1 LRRCIGRGRG
11 PGATRPSGGG
21 AAGRPS
27 GLRRLPGDR
36 AADALPGRT
45 GPDHRDRPSESAQAA
60 PLRRTVQR
68 IGIRMRLS
76 FRLTAA
82 AVAALSALGACA
94 PTVAPMATSA
104 APLPV
109 AGYDWFLNEDPDE
122 PRLSYGLAQSD
133 DVPLSLMCAPGS
145 GKIGLSL
152 AADRTPQR
160 LAVTLESGGDT
171 ETFPARV
178 EEAVIHDGV
187 HLVATAPASHPV
199 F

>member
-1 LRRCIGRGRG
+1 
-11 PGATRPSGGG
+11 
-21 AAGRPS
+21 
-27 GLRRLPGDR
+27 
-36 AADALPGRT
+36 
-45 GPDHRDRPSESAQAA
+45 
-60 PLRRTVQR
+60 
-68 IGIRMRLS
+68 MRLS
-76 FRLTAA
+76 FWLTAA
-82 AVAALSALGACA
+82 AVAAVSAVGACA
-94 PTVAPMATSA
+94 PTVAPLATSA
-104 APLPV
+104 GPLPV

-199 F
+199 FQRFYRLGWLAVWNGDQRSMMAAQPGSEGRAARFLERCR

>member
-1 LRRCIGRGRG
+1 M
-11 PGATRPSGGG
+11 RPN
-21 AAGRPS
+21 RW
-27 GLRRLPGDR
+27 
-36 AADALPGRT
+36 
-45 GPDHRDRPSESAQAA
+45 
-60 PLRRTVQR
+60 
-68 IGIRMRLS
+68 
-76 FRLTAA
+76 LTAA
-82 AVAALSALGACA
+82 AFITPLALTAALGACA
-94 PTVAPMATSA
+94 PSVAPLNTTG

-152 AADRTPQR
+152 AADQTPNR
-160 LAVTLESGGDT
+160 RAITLESGGDT

-178 EEAVIHDGV
+178 EAADMHDGV

-199 F
+199 FLRFRRVGWLAVWNGDQRAMMAAQPGSEGRAARFLELCR

>member
-1 LRRCIGRGRG
+1 
-11 PGATRPSGGG
+11 
-21 AAGRPS
+21 
-27 GLRRLPGDR
+27 
-36 AADALPGRT
+36 
-45 GPDHRDRPSESAQAA
+45 
-60 PLRRTVQR
+60 
-68 IGIRMRLS
+68 MRLT
-76 FRLTAA
+76 FWLTAA
-82 AVAALSALGACA
+82 AVAAVSALCACA
-94 PTVAPMATSA
+94 PTVAPLATSA
-104 APLPV
+104 GPLPV

-199 F
+199 FQRFYRLGWLAVWNGDQRSMMAAQPGSEGRAARFLERCR

>member
-1 LRRCIGRGRG
+1 
-11 PGATRPSGGG
+11 
-21 AAGRPS
+21 
-27 GLRRLPGDR
+27 
-36 AADALPGRT
+36 
-45 GPDHRDRPSESAQAA
+45 
-60 PLRRTVQR
+60 
-68 IGIRMRLS
+68 MRLS
-76 FRLTAA
+76 FRLAAAA
-82 AVAALSALGACA
+82 AVAAVSALGACA
-94 PTVAPMATSA
+94 PTVAPMTTSA

-160 LAVTLESGGDT
+160 RAVTLESGGDT

-199 F
+199 FQRFQRLGWLAVWNGDQRSMMAAQPGSEGRAARFLALCR

>member
-1 LRRCIGRGRG
+1 M
-11 PGATRPSGGG
+11 RP
-21 AAGRPS
+21 ARW
-27 GLRRLPGDR
+27 
-36 AADALPGRT
+36 
-45 GPDHRDRPSESAQAA
+45 
-60 PLRRTVQR
+60 
-68 IGIRMRLS
+68 
-76 FRLTAA
+76 LTAA
-82 AVAALSALGACA
+82 AFITPLALTAALGACA
-94 PTVAPMATSA
+94 PSVAPLSTAG

-152 AADRTPQR
+152 AADQTPNR
-160 LAVTLESGGDT
+160 RAIILESGGDT

-178 EEAVIHDGV
+178 EAADMHDGV

-199 F
+199 FLQFRRVGWLAVWDGDQRAMMAAQPGSEGRAARFLELCR

>member
-1 LRRCIGRGRG
+1 
-11 PGATRPSGGG
+11 
-21 AAGRPS
+21 
-27 GLRRLPGDR
+27 
-36 AADALPGRT
+36 
-45 GPDHRDRPSESAQAA
+45 
-60 PLRRTVQR
+60 
-68 IGIRMRLS
+68 
-76 FRLTAA
+76 
-82 AVAALSALGACA
+82 SALGACA

-199 F
+199 FQRFYRLGWLAVWNGDQRSMMAAQPGSEGRAARFLEQCR

>member
-1 LRRCIGRGRG
+1 
-11 PGATRPSGGG
+11 
-21 AAGRPS
+21 
-27 GLRRLPGDR
+27 
-36 AADALPGRT
+36 
-45 GPDHRDRPSESAQAA
+45 
-60 PLRRTVQR
+60 
-68 IGIRMRLS
+68 MRLS
-76 FRLTAA
+76 FWLTAA
-82 AVAALSALGACA
+82 AVASVSALGACA

-199 F
+199 FQRFYRLGWLAVWNGDQRSMMAAQPGSEGRAARFLERCR

>member
-1 LRRCIGRGRG
+1 M
-11 PGATRPSGGG
+11 RP
-21 AAGRPS
+21 ARW
-27 GLRRLPGDR
+27 
-36 AADALPGRT
+36 
-45 GPDHRDRPSESAQAA
+45 
-60 PLRRTVQR
+60 
-68 IGIRMRLS
+68 
-76 FRLTAA
+76 LTAA
-82 AVAALSALGACA
+82 AFITMSAALTAALGACA
-94 PTVAPMATSA
+94 PSIAPLNTTG

-152 AADRTPQR
+152 AADQAPNRR
-160 LAVTLESGGDT
+160 AITLESGGDT

-178 EEAVIHDGV
+178 EAADMHDGV

-199 F
+199 FLRFRRVGWLAVWNGDQRAMMAAQPGSEGRAARFLALCR

>member
-1 LRRCIGRGRG
+1 
-11 PGATRPSGGG
+11 
-21 AAGRPS
+21 
-27 GLRRLPGDR
+27 
-36 AADALPGRT
+36 
-45 GPDHRDRPSESAQAA
+45 
-60 PLRRTVQR
+60 
-68 IGIRMRLS
+68 MRLS

-82 AVAALSALGACA
+82 AVAVVALSALGACA
-94 PTVAPMATSA
+94 PTVAPMATSD

-109 AGYDWFLNEDPDE
+109 AGYDWFLNDDPEE

-152 AADRTPQR
+152 AADRAPQR
-160 LAVTLESGGDT
+160 RSLTVESGGDT

-178 EEAVIHDGV
+178 EAADMHDGV

-199 F
+199 FQRFYRLGWLAVWNGDQRSMMAAQPGSEGRAARFLEQCR